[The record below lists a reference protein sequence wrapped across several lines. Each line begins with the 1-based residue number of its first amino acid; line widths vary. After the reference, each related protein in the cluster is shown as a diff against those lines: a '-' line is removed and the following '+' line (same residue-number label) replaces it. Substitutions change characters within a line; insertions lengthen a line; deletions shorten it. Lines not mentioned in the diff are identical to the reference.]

1 MWSKPSP
8 PMISLPMPSWVSRIH
23 SQTMLTTTFDIRYG
37 VSTIPRNRADWVSR
51 WSRTAMARAATVWM
65 PMLMRTYSTVT
76 FNDDQK
82 MGSWTIRS

>member
-1 MWSKPSP
+1 MVEAEAADDLVADAELGVEDPQP
-8 PMISLPMPSWVSRIH
+8 DDPA
-23 SQTMLTTTFDIRYG
+23 TTLDIRYG

-65 PMLMRTYSTVT
+65 PMLMITYSTVT
-76 FNDDQK
+76 FSDDQK